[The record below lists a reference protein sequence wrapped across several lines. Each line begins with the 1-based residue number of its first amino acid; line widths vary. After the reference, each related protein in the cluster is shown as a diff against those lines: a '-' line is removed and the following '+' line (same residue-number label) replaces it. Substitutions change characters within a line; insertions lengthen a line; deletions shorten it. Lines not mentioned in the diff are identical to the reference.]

1 MAEHNEA
8 KRRRTT
14 LVPEKPKLNQQDVF
28 NTYKCAPT
36 AAIFSVLPGFITP
49 QENNSNHTPD
59 LDPML
64 PVSLESLYDPKYR
77 KVSKEGLNRI
87 CVNTF
92 EKLQVTQVEAA
103 SEQLIAVV
111 RIQKRSHY
119 CYEVLRHKGKTYPT
133 SLVKSIM
140 QYYSV
145 SQSVPLL

>member
-28 NTYKCAPT
+28 NTLYKCAPT

-77 KVSKEGLNRI
+77 KVSKEELNRI

-103 SEQLIAVV
+103 YLEESTRAQSNSLLWYEYRKG
-111 RIQKRSHY
+111 RITAMKY
-119 CYEVLRHKGKTYPT
+119 
-133 SLVKSIM
+133 
-140 QYYSV
+140 
-145 SQSVPLL
+145 